1 MVGKFQFPADFVVVD
16 FEPDPRVP
24 LILGRSFLKTSR
36 ALIDVYEG
44 EITLRVG
51 KEAITFNLDQTSRY
65 TANYNHMT
73 ANRIDVIELAC
84 EEYSQEVLG
93 FSDSVAYGNPSPDYD
108 PIVSNSSPTLTPFGD
123 SDFLLLE
130 EANAFIAIN
139 DEPISWEIDATY
151 YDPEGDILILEA
163 LLNSEP
169 LPPLPNHKD
178 YLPGIREELKVVE
191 AKSSF
196 DEPPEVE
203 LKDLPPHLEYA
214 FLEGDDKL
222 PVIIAKDLKDEEKA
236 ALIKV
241 LKSHKRAIAWKLS
254 DIKGVDPEL
263 CTHKILME
271 EDYEPTVQSQRRVN
285 PKIHDVIKKEVE
297 KLLDTGLI
305 YPISDSPWVS
315 PIRCVPKK
323 GGITVVKNDDND
335 LIPT

>member
-1 MVGKFQFPADFVVVD
+1 MMKAPEKLRRKLRNSTKSLEIEFRNCFTDGLGRLCRNFASTLKTLLGKTKEVGEMA
-16 FEPDPRVP
+16 ETP
-24 LILGRSFLKTSR
+24 LIRELLSSHPNQ
-36 ALIDVYEG
+36 
-44 EITLRVG
+44 
-51 KEAITFNLDQTSRY
+51 AITFNLDQTSRY

-73 ANRIDVIELAC
+73 ANRIDVIKLAC

-93 FSDSVAYGNPSPDYD
+93 FSDSVAYSNPSPDYD

-130 EANAFIAIN
+130 EANAFIAVD
-139 DEPISWEIDATY
+139 DEPISREIDATY

-178 YLPGIREELKVVE
+178 YSPGIREELKVVE

-222 PVIIAKDLKDEEKA
+222 PVIIVKDLKDEEKA
-236 ALIKV
+236 ALIK
-241 LKSHKRAIAWKLS
+241 I
-254 DIKGVDPEL
+254 
-263 CTHKILME
+263 
-271 EDYEPTVQSQRRVN
+271 EPTVRVKKGK
-285 PKIHDVIKKEVE
+285 PEDHDVIKKEVE
-297 KLLDTGLI
+297 KLLDAGLI

-315 PIRCVPKK
+315 PVHCVPKK
-323 GGITVVKNDDND
+323 GGITVVKNDDNELFPGPD
-335 LIPT
+335 GYGFHSCS